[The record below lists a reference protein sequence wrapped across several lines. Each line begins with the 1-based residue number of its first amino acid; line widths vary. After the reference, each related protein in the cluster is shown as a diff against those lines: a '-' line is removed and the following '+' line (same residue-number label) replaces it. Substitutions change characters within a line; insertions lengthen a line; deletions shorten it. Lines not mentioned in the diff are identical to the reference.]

1 MPAINEDEPSREELE
16 ALNGA
21 LARDPALRAELDL
34 ILPVLDPASR
44 RAFRQAIAGAGRR
57 PAAAVLEALVAAA
70 AGAGASGPGLAGS
83 SAAPAAPNPNE
94 EQNQR

>member
-44 RAFRQAIAGAGRR
+44 RAFRQAIAGADR

-70 AGAGASGPGLAGS
+70 AGRRL
-83 SAAPAAPNPNE
+83 
-94 EQNQR
+94 RRRD